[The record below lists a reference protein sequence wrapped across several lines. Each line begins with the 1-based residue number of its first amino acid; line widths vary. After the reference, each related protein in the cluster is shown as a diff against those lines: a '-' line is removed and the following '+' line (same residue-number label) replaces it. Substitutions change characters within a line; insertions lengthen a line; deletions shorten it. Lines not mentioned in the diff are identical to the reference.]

1 MKQAII
7 DTGVIVALLN
17 KNDDYHQWAISQWK
31 QVQAPAITCE
41 AVISESCFLLKATYL
56 QEILMSMIE
65 AGAIKTQFQFE
76 NNVTKIQEL
85 MLRYGSV
92 PMSFADACLVRM
104 AEENPEY
111 AILTI
116 DSDFTIYRK
125 NRSQTIPIITP
136 ILGS

>member
-1 MKQAII
+1 MKQAIV

-17 KNDDYHQWAISQWK
+17 KNDNYHQWAISQWK

-56 QEILMSMIE
+56 QEVLMSMIE
-65 AGAIKTQFQFE
+65 AGAIKTQFQLE
-76 NNVTKIQEL
+76 DNVAKIKEL

-104 AEENPEY
+104 AEENPEF

-125 NRSQTIPIITP
+125 NRNEVITIIIP
-136 ILGS
+136 Q

>member
-17 KNDDYHQWAISQWK
+17 KNDTYHQWAINQWK

-76 NNVTKIQEL
+76 NNVTKI
-85 MLRYGSV
+85 
-92 PMSFADACLVRM
+92 
-104 AEENPEY
+104 
-111 AILTI
+111 
-116 DSDFTIYRK
+116 
-125 NRSQTIPIITP
+125 
-136 ILGS
+136 